1 MDGALHSNV
10 RDEIHAMRLTKF
22 FEGCPTPRFSSPA
35 QRGRGTTPPGPA
47 EGRPEDKLRVVEG
60 ALAAHAP
67 SVTPLCGA
75 PPPPR
80 DAQGRRSRAT
90 EGWRKTKPIAFA
102 LILAALVLGT
112 APGLTPTARAQP
124 VEVDINKGTIQALPI
139 AIPAFSGTDP
149 KTTDIGAQIA
159 QVISADLGRSGFF
172 RPLDPAT
179 FAEKSLNVN
188 INPDFPVWK
197 QISAQA
203 LIDGQASLDADGRLR
218 VVFRLWDV
226 FNGTQL
232 IGTELTAAPDTYR
245 RIAHKI
251 ADAVYKRMTGED
263 GYFDTRIVFVAEA
276 GPKTHRVKR
285 LAIMDQ
291 DGFNPYYLT
300 SGAHV
305 IMTPRFASNDQEITY
320 SDLSR
325 DAAKVYVFNIETG
338 RSELVGKF
346 ADAMAFASRF
356 SPDGSK
362 IALTVERNG
371 DSNLYLVDLHT
382 GATRKLTS
390 DRAINTSPSFSP
402 DGSKI
407 VFNSD
412 RGGSPQIY
420 IMNADGSNIH
430 RISFGNGRYTTPV
443 WSPKGDL
450 IAATRQN
457 GNTFHITVM
466 NPDGSGERVIT
477 SSFLDE
483 GPTWAPNGRVLMFS
497 RETPGAGQRLWTVDV
512 SGRNEHEVPYPGGAT
527 DPAWSPLLK

>member
-1 MDGALHSNV
+1 
-10 RDEIHAMRLTKF
+10 MRLTKL
-22 FEGCPTPRFSSPA
+22 T
-35 QRGRGTTPPGPA
+35 
-47 EGRPEDKLRVVEG
+47 
-60 ALAAHAP
+60 
-67 SVTPLCGA
+67 
-75 PPPPR
+75 
-80 DAQGRRSRAT
+80 
-90 EGWRKTKPIAFA
+90 AFA
-102 LILAALVLGT
+102 LILGVFVVGA
-112 APGLTPTARAQP
+112 APGPTPAARAQP
-124 VEVDINKGTIQALPI
+124 VEVDINKGTIQPVPI
-139 AIPAFSGTDP
+139 AIPAFSGADA
-149 KTTDIGAQIA
+149 KTTELGAQIA
-159 QVISADLGRSGFF
+159 QVVSADLGRSGFF
-172 RPLDPAT
+172 RPLDPST
-179 FAEKSLNVN
+179 FVEKSLNVN
-188 INPDFPVWK
+188 INPNFPDWK
-197 QISAQA
+197 QINAQA

-226 FNGTQL
+226 FNGAQL
-232 IGTELTAAPDTYR
+232 IGTELTASPDTYR

-263 GYFDTRIVFVAEA
+263 GYFDTRIVFVAVS
-276 GPKTHRVKR
+276 GSKTHRVRR

-291 DGFNPYYLT
+291 DGANPYYLT
-300 SGAHV
+300 NGAHV

-325 DAAKVYVFNIETG
+325 SAAKVYLFNIETG
-338 RSELVGKF
+338 RSETVGQF
-346 ADAMAFASRF
+346 GGGAMAFASRF

-371 DSNLYLVDLHT
+371 DSNLYLVDLHS
-382 GATRKLTS
+382 GATQKLTS

-420 IMNADGSNIH
+420 IINADGSDIH
-430 RISFGNGRYTTPV
+430 RISFGSGRYTTPV

-457 GNTFHITVM
+457 GNTFHIIVM

>member
-1 MDGALHSNV
+1 MIARYTPNGP
-10 RDEIHAMRLTKF
+10 DEIPAMRKPKPSN
-22 FEGCPTPRFSSPA
+22 GRPFSC
-35 QRGRGTTPPGPA
+35 PA
-47 EGRPEDKLRVVEG
+47 EQGSRLGGEIRRVAS
-60 ALAAHAP
+60 ALAVCALFVGTSAGFAP
-67 SVTPLCGA
+67 A
-75 PPPPR
+75 
-80 DAQGRRSRAT
+80 
-90 EGWRKTKPIAFA
+90 
-102 LILAALVLGT
+102 
-112 APGLTPTARAQP
+112 ARAQP
-124 VEVDINKGTIQALPI
+124 VEVDINKGTIQPLPI
-139 AIPAFSGTDP
+139 AIPAFSGSDA
-149 KTTDIGAQIA
+149 KTNELGAQI
-159 QVISADLGRSGFF
+159 
-172 RPLDPAT
+172 
-179 FAEKSLNVN
+179 KSLNVN
-188 INPDFPVWK
+188 INPNFPVWK
-197 QISAQA
+197 QINAQA

-232 IGTELTAAPDTYR
+232 IGTELTASPDTYR

-263 GYFDTRIVFVAEA
+263 GYFDTHIVFVAEA

-291 DGFNPYYLT
+291 DGFNPQYLT
-300 SGAHV
+300 DGAHV
-305 IMTPRFASNDQEITY
+305 IMTPRFASNNQEITY

-325 DAAKVYVFNIETG
+325 DAAKVYLFNIETG
-338 RSELVGKF
+338 RRETVGQF
-346 ADAMAFASRF
+346 AGAMAFASRF

-362 IALTVERNG
+362 IALTVERGG

-382 GATRKLTS
+382 GASQKLTS

-420 IMNADGSNIH
+420 VMNADGTNIH
-430 RISFGNGRYTTPV
+430 RISFGSGRYTTPV

-457 GNTFHITVM
+457 GNTFHIIAM

>member
-1 MDGALHSNV
+1 
-10 RDEIHAMRLTKF
+10 MRLTKL
-22 FEGCPTPRFSSPA
+22 T
-35 QRGRGTTPPGPA
+35 
-47 EGRPEDKLRVVEG
+47 
-60 ALAAHAP
+60 
-67 SVTPLCGA
+67 
-75 PPPPR
+75 
-80 DAQGRRSRAT
+80 
-90 EGWRKTKPIAFA
+90 AFA
-102 LILAALVLGT
+102 LILGVFVVGA
-112 APGLTPTARAQP
+112 APGPTPAARAQP
-124 VEVDINKGTIQALPI
+124 VEVDINKGTIQPVPI
-139 AIPAFSGTDP
+139 AIPAFTGADA
-149 KTTDIGAQIA
+149 KTTELGAQIA
-159 QVISADLGRSGFF
+159 QVVSADLGRSGFF
-172 RPLDPAT
+172 RPLDPST
-179 FAEKSLNVN
+179 FLEKSLNVN
-188 INPDFPVWK
+188 INPNFPAWK
-197 QISAQA
+197 QIHAQA

-226 FNGTQL
+226 FNGAQL
-232 IGTELTAAPDTYR
+232 IGTELTASPDTYR

-263 GYFDTRIVFVAEA
+263 GYFDTHIVFVAEA
-276 GPKTHRVKR
+276 GPKTHRVRR

-291 DGFNPYYLT
+291 DGFNPQYLT
-300 SGAHV
+300 DGAHV
-305 IMTPRFASNDQEITY
+305 IMTPRFAPNDQEITY

-325 DAAKVYVFNIETG
+325 SAAKVYLFNIETG
-338 RSELVGKF
+338 RRETVGQF
-346 ADAMAFASRF
+346 GGGAMAFASRF

-371 DSNLYLVDLHT
+371 DSNLYLVDLHS
-382 GATRKLTS
+382 GATQKLTS

-420 IMNADGSNIH
+420 IMNADGSDIH

-457 GNTFHITVM
+457 GNTFHIIVM